1 METCYLAKVP
11 SSSKV
16 GRGPF
21 PVSLSSVET
30 GPFSGHC
37 LWACSFS
44 LLNSK
49 FLSTP
54 KMSSCSVSALW
65 MDSAPLALYLKIYPF
80 ASKSPSLSSTSLP
93 AGSSII
99 LRKQSESVPASSSV
113 LNIYNGVM
121 PQISAYHKSWWN
133 KLEIKRD
140 NLVLVQEVL

>member
-21 PVSLSSVET
+21 PVSLSLVET

-37 LWACSFS
+37 LWAYSF

-54 KMSSCSVSALW
+54 KMSPCSVSSLW

-80 ASKSPSLSSTSLP
+80 ASKSPSLPSNSLP
-93 AGSSII
+93 TGSSII
-99 LRKQSESVPASSSV
+99 LSKQSESVPASSSV

-121 PQISAYHKSWWN
+121 PQISGYHKSWWN